1 MGCVGMAL
9 GTTYGAKSGMPWW
22 ALFVALI
29 ITTVFLPI
37 IGTLYCTVG
46 YGPSI
51 ENLVQVRENRHVVF
65 GDLNLML
72 VYVVD
77 GWWPDYARQA
87 RREHVLHAIRIPN
100 LHTHA

>member
-1 MGCVGMAL
+1 MAL

-29 ITTVFLPI
+29 ITAVFLPI

-51 ENLVQVRENRHVVF
+51 ENLVQVREPPRGV
-65 GDLNLML
+65 
-72 VYVVD
+72 
-77 GWWPDYARQA
+77 
-87 RREHVLHAIRIPN
+87 
-100 LHTHA
+100 